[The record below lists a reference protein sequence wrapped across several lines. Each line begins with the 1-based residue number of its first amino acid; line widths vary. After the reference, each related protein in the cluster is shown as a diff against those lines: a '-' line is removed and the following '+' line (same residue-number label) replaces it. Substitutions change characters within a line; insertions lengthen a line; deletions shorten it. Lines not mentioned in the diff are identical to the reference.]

1 MSHFFRLR
9 LLPALL
15 LLGVSAA
22 VTAADPPAGDPDRGR
37 TKAYTCR
44 GCHGIPGYRNVYPH
58 YHVPLIAGQNEAYLV
73 EALRSY
79 RQGTRSHPTM
89 RAQGLTLSDQ
99 DIADIAAFLARAG
112 DRP

>member
-1 MSHFFRLR
+1 MIHPFRMR

-15 LLGVSAA
+15 LLGLG
-22 VTAADPPAGDPDRGR
+22 VTATAAELPAGDADRGR

-44 GCHGIPGYRNVYPH
+44 GCHGIPGYRNAYPH
-58 YHVPLIAGQNEAYLV
+58 YHVPLIAGQNEAYLAQ
-73 EALRSY
+73 ALLSY
-79 RQGTRSHPTM
+79 REGRRRHPTM

-112 DRP
+112 ERP

>member
-1 MSHFFRLR
+1 MTDLR
-9 LLPALL
+9 PMRVLPALL
-15 LLGVSAA
+15 LLGLSSAA
-22 VTAADPPAGDPDRGR
+22 LPSELPAGDPDRGR

-58 YHVPLIAGQNEAYLV
+58 YHVPLIGGQNEAYLI
-73 EALRSY
+73 EALKSY
-79 RQGTRSHPTM
+79 REGRRRHPTM

>member
-1 MSHFFRLR
+1 MTDPHPMRV
-9 LLPALL
+9 LPALL
-15 LLGVSAA
+15 LLGLSSAA
-22 VTAADPPAGDPDRGR
+22 LPSEPPSGDPDRGR

-58 YHVPLIAGQNEAYLV
+58 YHVPLIFGQNEAYLI
-73 EALRSY
+73 EALKSY
-79 RQGTRSHPTM
+79 REGRRRHPTM